1 MTRQGKYN
9 LLGIIMLPLTVV
21 AAAAIATANGV
32 WEAYGATY
40 LFLFGLNLAIM
51 LVAGLL
57 SGLLLLWAG
66 GERSR
71 WFAVAPTIL
80 TALIGN
86 YCYRGGGHC
95 FPAAPYGHSFQDILT
110 NTDSSPLPVHPL
122 LRALSPDFPVNYE
135 HSTSSPCALLPLQST

>member
-80 TALIGN
+80 TALIGAVW
-86 YCYRGGGHC
+86 YLFRAI
-95 FPAAPYGHSFQDILT
+95 FPAEIAPGSEYIG
-110 NTDSSPLPVHPL
+110 LPQHLATIAIGAAVIVFL
-122 LRALSPDFPVNYE
+122 LRLTGIVSKAS
-135 HSTSSPCALLPLQST
+135 